1 MNNKKAI
8 TLLILATMLLALVPV
23 VPVLAD
29 ISPDQMTGTDA
40 DLVYDQ
46 EVTIT
51 GTGVTPGSTIE
62 LYWDYVQAWDGE
74 AGKIGADKGLPSGA
88 WEIEFDVPAATVGD
102 HYLWVKDLSTGETV
116 IVTTDNTDDAF
127 MMYPSLELSN
137 ENGLQDEL
145 ITINGY
151 GFNSSSDIEFILFW
165 NWTGPG
171 SDAEYNLTT
180 GLPETDDLGS
190 WEEDY
195 RVPDDQNSWDWSYG
209 LYNITSSDEWGN
221 VALFENFTIGASIE
235 LDKDEGPTGTVVKIT
250 GKGFDNVNI
259 DQGDVL
265 FNGTECYI
273 KDAPVTVSGGEF
285 TLSCVIPS
293 NGIYVDSE
301 EIVVNG
307 TASAEFEVLGLPEIE
322 ADPEFQVQGGRFT
335 VTGTNF
341 TQMAGEDVTF
351 YLNGTELGTEE
362 TDADGTFEAD
372 LRVPAVTSGVYVL
385 WGEMADFEMNAS
397 INYRVGI
404 MLVILSE
411 ESGPSGG
418 LITVTAT
425 GFTEDGHWN
434 MTVGGETPDPVTEEE
449 DCDEDGSLS
458 QEITIPTL
466 PVGVHIVS
474 VYDIEAEIAV
484 ETEFEVT
491 DTTVMTADPYE
502 VPVGLDV
509 TLTGEFFSDDADN
522 LELTFQIYNETDL
535 FDIVVYNNT
544 VNPITLLSDGTFEGT
559 WKVGGNDTIEGT
571 NFTIGTYTL
580 NVTDGKGLY
589 AELTFNVVDKTVAIE
604 ARKSVFRIGDTVA
617 YNVESSFILE
627 DSYIKIY
634 DPTGELYWV
643 TNSFTSDIWV
653 SLELTKIVPFYSQT
667 AGGNPMLLLDDA
679 PLGTYTWEWYDWG
692 DDEVAKNDDDDLLD
706 EGSFTVEPA
715 AADVIGE
722 QVADLANDIM
732 NLADQLTDVS
742 DEFSDVKSDIADV
755 AAIAEQAVSAAQQAA
770 EAVQTVAQTANQA
783 NTAAENA
790 ATAAEAARD
799 AANSLTTLVYGA
811 IGAALVA
818 ALAAIVS
825 LMQISRRIAG

>member
-1 MNNKKAI
+1 MNSKKAI
-8 TLLILATMLLALVPV
+8 TILVLATMLLALVPI
-23 VPVLAD
+23 VPVHAALTTDSLAD
-29 ISPDQMTGTDA
+29 YDV
-40 DLVYDQ
+40 VYDE
-46 EVTIT
+46 EVTVT
-51 GTGVTPGSTIE
+51 GSGVTPGATIE
-62 LYWDYVQAWDGE
+62 LYWDYVQPWDGE
-74 AGKIGADKGLPSGA
+74 AGKIGSDKGLPSGDF
-88 WEIEFDVPAATVGD
+88 EIEFDVPEAVVGK
-102 HYLWVKDLSTGETV
+102 HYLWIKDVSTGETV
-116 IVTTDNTDDAF
+116 KVETDAGVNNELV
-127 MMYPSLELSN
+127 MHPSIDVSN
-137 ENGLQDEL
+137 DNGLQDEL
-145 ITINGY
+145 ITIYGY
-151 GFNSSSDIEFILFW
+151 GFNSSSDVEYIAFW
-165 NWTGPG
+165 NWTGG
-171 SDAEYNLTT
+171 AIDSRYNTT
-180 GLPETDDLGS
+180 SGLPETDDLGS

-195 RVPDDQNSWDWSYG
+195 RIPDDQNSTDWSYG
-209 LYNITSSDEWGN
+209 LYNISSGDEWAN
-221 VALFENFTIGASIE
+221 SAIFYNFTIGASIT
-235 LDKDEGPTGTVVKIT
+235 LDKDEGPTGTVVKVS
-250 GKGFDNVNI
+250 GKGFNNTDI
-259 DQGDVL
+259 AQGDVTY
-265 FNGTECYI
+265 NGTECYI
-273 KDAPVTVSGGEF
+273 KDAPISVSGGEF

-293 NGIYVDSE
+293 NGIYVDTAE
-301 EIVVNG
+301 LLVNG
-307 TASAEFEVLGLPEIE
+307 TAGADFEVTGLPEIE

-341 TQMAGEDVTF
+341 TMMSGEDVTF

-362 TDADGTFEAD
+362 TKADGTFEAD

-385 WGEMADFEMNAS
+385 WGEMADFEINAS
-397 INYRVGI
+397 MNYRVGI

-411 ESGPSGG
+411 ESGPSGAV
-418 LITVTAT
+418 ITVTAT

-434 MTVGGETPDPVTEEE
+434 MTVGGEVPDPTTESEQ
-449 DCDEDGSLS
+449 CDSDGSLS

-466 PVGVHIVS
+466 PVGVHTVS

-491 DTTVMTADPYE
+491 HTTVMTADPYE

-509 TLTGEFFSDDADN
+509 TLSGEYFSDDAVDT
-522 LELTFQIYNETDL
+522 ELTFQIYNETDL
-535 FDIVVYNNT
+535 YDIVVYNDT
-544 VNPITLLSDGTFEGT
+544 ANPIKLLKDGTFEGT

-571 NFTIGTYTL
+571 NFTIGTYTV
-580 NVTDGKGLY
+580 NVTDGKGLW
-589 AELTFNVVDKTVAIE
+589 AELTFNIVDKTVSIE
-604 ARKSVFRIGDTVA
+604 PRKSVFRIGDTVA
-617 YNVESSFILE
+617 FNVESSFILE

-643 TNSFTSDIWV
+643 TNTFGSDLWV

-692 DDEVAKNDDDDLLD
+692 DDEEAKNDDDDLLD
-706 EGSFTVEPA
+706 EGSFTVDAA

-722 QVADLANDIM
+722 QVADLANDVSA
-732 NLADQLTDVS
+732 LADQL
-742 DEFSDVKSDIADV
+742 SDVTSEFDDVRDDIANV
-755 AAIAEQAVSAAQQAA
+755 AAVAQQAVSAAQQAA